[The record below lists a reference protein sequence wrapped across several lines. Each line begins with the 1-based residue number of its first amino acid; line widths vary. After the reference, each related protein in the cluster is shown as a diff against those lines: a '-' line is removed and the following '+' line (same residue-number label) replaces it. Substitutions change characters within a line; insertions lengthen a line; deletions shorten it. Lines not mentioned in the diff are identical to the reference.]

1 MNSNALLAKLPP
13 PVRRQ
18 PILLLGLVAAVI
30 LLSVLWLRS
39 PKTNG
44 SATAYFEVKRGDFT
58 VSVIEGGTLA
68 AVNEVSIR
76 NTVEGIA
83 RIITIVPEGSYAQ
96 KGDLLVELD
105 SAQAQDQVNMQQINF
120 EKAKFAF
127 EQASAQLE
135 IARSATNSDWSVS
148 KVKLEMA
155 TIDLDKYEQGQ
166 RLVDLVEASNKVVQ
180 ARAQLA
186 VNLDT
191 YINSTNLAA
200 KGYETKMKVD
210 GDGLSVTNT
219 RNSLIVATNG
229 LWMLEQF
236 DVRKQ
241 MRKFVS
247 DVEQAK
253 QELQRVIS
261 QNERKMLQYLAD
273 LTAQSNTL
281 ALSEQKLERDRK
293 NLQGTKI
300 YAPQD
305 GLVVYA
311 ISDSHFSSESL
322 IEGGASVRNRQELIK
337 LPDLS
342 RMKVNIKV
350 HESHVNMI
358 RPGLPAYVVLDSMPD
373 QRFAARV
380 EKVAPLPD
388 TQARWGNP
396 NLKVYNTEVWVT
408 DTLPNV
414 KPGVSAKAEIIIT
427 NIANTLFVP
436 IQAVTSF
443 KGKQV
448 VYLASG
454 AKSEPKAID
463 GGMYNTKYIQITKG
477 VKEGDRV
484 LLSPPFDT
492 QKDLE
497 GAVLAADEKADVART
512 NTAPRTGTPPGNAPG
527 RVDTSAADEQA
538 GRPGALAAGTD
549 GAAPGPRP
557 GGSVLSREEMM
568 KQFDKDGDGQLND
581 TEREAMRTAMAARF
595 GGQGRSG
602 GQRLSREEM
611 LKRYDKNSDGELDE
625 SERAAMREAT
635 GGGRSNRRP
644 EGEGG
649 ASATPAG
656 NRPARP
662 QENRGQN

>member
-1 MNSNALLAKLPP
+1 LALHFEIAATQCAKTLVNSREI
-13 PVRRQ
+13 V
-18 PILLLGLVAAVI
+18 
-30 LLSVLWLRS
+30 
-39 PKTNG
+39 T
-44 SATAYFEVKRGDFT
+44 
-58 VSVIEGGTLA
+58 GGF
-68 AVNEVSIR
+68 R
-76 NTVEGIA
+76 TVED
-83 RIITIVPEGSYAQ
+83 E
-96 KGDLLVELD
+96 
-105 SAQAQDQVNMQQINF
+105 
-120 EKAKFAF
+120 
-127 EQASAQLE
+127 
-135 IARSATNSDWSVS
+135 
-148 KVKLEMA
+148 
-155 TIDLDKYEQGQ
+155 
-166 RLVDLVEASNKVVQ
+166 
-180 ARAQLA
+180 
-186 VNLDT
+186 
-191 YINSTNLAA
+191 
-200 KGYETKMKVD
+200 
-210 GDGLSVTNT
+210 
-219 RNSLIVATNG
+219 
-229 LWMLEQF
+229 
-236 DVRKQ
+236 
-241 MRKFVS
+241 S
-247 DVEQAK
+247 DVDQAK
-253 QELQRVIS
+253 QELERVVS

-305 GLVVYA
+305 GLVVYS

-373 QRFAARV
+373 QRFAAQV

-408 DTLPNV
+408 DPLPNV
-414 KPGVSAKAEIIIT
+414 KPGVSATAEIIIT

-454 AKSEPKAID
+454 AKSEPITID

-512 NTAPRTGTPPGNAPG
+512 NTAPRTGTTPG
-527 RVDTSAADEQA
+527 RVNA
-538 GRPGALAAGTD
+538 GAD
-549 GAAPGPRP
+549 GAVPGQRP
-557 GGSVLSREEMM
+557 VGVVMNREEI
-568 KQFDKDGDGQLND
+568 L
-581 TEREAMRTAMAARF
+581 
-595 GGQGRSG
+595 
-602 GQRLSREEM
+602 
-611 LKRYDKNSDGELDE
+611 
-625 SERAAMREAT
+625 
-635 GGGRSNRRP
+635 
-644 EGEGG
+644 
-649 ASATPAG
+649 
-656 NRPARP
+656 
-662 QENRGQN
+662 